1 MSKVTFLGGGSFGIS
16 LAILLANKGNIVSVY
31 DRDSSVVEDINVN
44 RRNDKFIKGLDVPKN
59 VTAYNNLEEAI
70 QDTNYVV
77 LAVPSH
83 VIRSASRSIKGLIK
97 EDVPVICIAKGIEEG
112 SNKTLVEVIEEEL
125 NNPVVVL
132 SGPSHAE
139 EVAFDIPTTVLTSSK
154 NMKVAEE
161 VQDLFMTKTFR
172 VYTNDDL
179 VGVEIGGAVK
189 NIIALAAGVCDGLG
203 YGDNTKAALMTRGM
217 AEIVRIGTKLGGRVE
232 TFLGLTGMGD
242 LIVTC
247 TSMHSRNRRAGYL
260 IGTGKTREEA
270 VEEVGMIVEG
280 IKACHA
286 FYDLKEKLDVEMPIT
301 DALYKVLFEG
311 KDAKEMVSELLQ
323 RDKIGR
329 RKLSFVLRSFLRFTY
344 QPFRFLYT
352 KSFCISPVMQLS
364 RNASFSSTVSIRSSS
379 GLDRR

>member
-16 LAILLANKGNIVSVY
+16 LAILLAQKGNTVSIY
-31 DRDSSVVEDINVN
+31 DRDSDVVNDININ

-59 VTAYNNLEEAI
+59 VTAYNSLEEAVPHS
-70 QDTNYVV
+70 DYVV

-83 VIRSASRSIKGLIK
+83 VIRVASKSLKGLIDEK
-97 EDVPVICIAKGIEEG
+97 IPVICIAKGIEEG
-112 SNKTLVEVIEEEL
+112 SNKTLVEVIEEEI

-139 EVAFDIPTTVLTSSK
+139 EVAFNIPTTVLTSSK
-154 NMKVAEE
+154 DMKCAEE

-179 VGVEIGGAVK
+179 VGVEVGGAVK

-217 AEIVRIGTKLGGRVE
+217 AEIVRIGTKLGGRIE

-247 TSMHSRNRRAGYL
+247 TSMHSRNRKAGYL
-260 IGTGKTREEA
+260 IGIGKSREEA
-270 VEEVGMIVEG
+270 VEEVGMVVEG
-280 IKACHA
+280 IKACYA
-286 FYDLKEKLDVEMPIT
+286 FYNLKEKLGVEMPIT

-311 KDAKEMVSELLQ
+311 NDAKKMASELFE
-323 RDKIGR
+323 RDK
-329 RKLSFVLRSFLRFTY
+329 KAENY
-344 QPFRFLYT
+344 
-352 KSFCISPVMQLS
+352 
-364 RNASFSSTVSIRSSS
+364 
-379 GLDRR
+379 